1 VQGGALLAGGCCGV
15 GPEHI
20 ALLANRF
27 GQASPG

>member
-1 VQGGALLAGGCCGV
+1 VGGCCGV